1 MNFTIP
7 VFPYDRWGGI
17 EPIARSVKAA
27 EEMGFWGVKLPE
39 HIIMPVKPNT
49 PPVSS
54 VWYDNFVLGAHLATL
69 TKHIKIVFSVMVV
82 PYRPPIQ
89 MAKMISTLDQVSKGR
104 LIVGTGVGWMRG
116 EFRVLGLAH
125 KNRGAITDDYLAAMR
140 ELWTA
145 ESPAYTGDYT
155 SFGNIAFEPKCY
167 QAPHVPLWIG
177 GSGPAAERR
186 VAEFGA
192 GWIPMTGELPALG
205 KDIARIKKRVRA
217 KGRDP
222 EILDFAYEI
231 FFGEPDPTS
240 LVARAHVTSSEP
252 KGPRPANSPEATRDL
267 IGQYA
272 KAGFT
277 NLGLGFQ
284 WDTPDDH
291 LRQLDAFYNQV
302 MRLI

>member
-1 MNFTIP
+1 
-7 VFPYDRWGGI
+7 
-17 EPIARSVKAA
+17 
-27 EEMGFWGVKLPE
+27 
-39 HIIMPVKPNT
+39 
-49 PPVSS
+49 
-54 VWYDNFVLGAHLATL
+54 
-69 TKHIKIVFSVMVV
+69 
-82 PYRPPIQ
+82 

-186 VAEFGA
+186 GAEFGA